1 MNRTR
6 FLLAATAV
14 LALLPAVAAASE
26 AEDMFNT
33 DFGERY
39 KQATATPDTADD
51 LVLATQMLLA
61 AKAKDMPPALVA
73 LLCEKA
79 YGLSSPVGPGY
90 DTAAEAMEFM
100 AARSPDKAAAC
111 WDKVLAIRQKQFD
124 AARGLERVAAGE
136 MLIEALLTVADATA
150 KAGKAADLGPLYQ
163 KALTA
168 ATAAKSDR
176 RGEIKLRL
184 DAWTGR
190 QKAAKTAAD
199 LKAKLQADP
208 KDAISRKILLRTY
221 LMDLDDPA
229 QAAAVVDES
238 TDQAMRQ
245 MLPLAAKGE
254 KDAAQSDCLKVAQWY
269 QGLAETA
276 PPSCKVAM
284 LSRAKAWYGR
294 FLALHTSED
303 PDRKRAAAGL
313 KKVEALLGP
322 LVPAAATAGGGVG
335 PGRWIDLLAGVD
347 PAADAKSGKW
357 YVNDG
362 WLIVKSREAYSVLTL
377 PCVVQGSYELQA
389 TLMRASGKDYVAFV
403 LPAGPTAVSLAL
415 GFGRESTFWKIEP
428 GAPVLL
434 NGGLGYRED
443 YVFNIR
449 VVVSGPQ
456 AEFTVTRN
464 NEPYL
469 QWKGP
474 VSIVTYPD
482 QWGVKDITRISLC
495 MYNGEVQFKSLRL
508 RMLSGRASPQR

>member
-6 FLLAATAV
+6 FPWAATAF
-14 LALLPAVAAASE
+14 LALLPAVAAAGE

-39 KQATATPDTADD
+39 KQVTATPDVADD
-51 LVLATQMLLA
+51 LALATQMLVA
-61 AKAKDMPPALVA
+61 AKAKDMPPALVD
-73 LLCEKA
+73 LLCEKV
-79 YGLSSPVGPGY
+79 YGLSFPIRPGY

-100 AARSPDKAAAC
+100 AAQSPDKAAAC

-124 AARGLERVAAGE
+124 AVRGPERAAAGE
-136 MLIEALLTVADATA
+136 MLVETLLAVADAMA
-150 KAGKAADLGPLYQ
+150 KTGKTADLGPLYQ
-163 KALTA
+163 KALTT

-190 QKAAKTAAD
+190 QKAMKTAAD
-199 LKAKLQADP
+199 LKTKLQADP
-208 KDAISRKILLRTY
+208 KDAISRKILVRTY

-238 TDQAMRQ
+238 TDQAARQ

-254 KDAAQSDCLKVAQWY
+254 KDAAQSDCLNVAQWY
-269 QGLAETA
+269 HGLAETA
-276 PPSCKVAM
+276 PPACKVAM
-284 LSRAKAWYGR
+284 LTRAKAWYDR
-294 FLALHTSED
+294 FLALHQADD

-313 KKVEALLGP
+313 KKVEALLAP
-322 LVPAAATAGGGVG
+322 LAPAAATAGGGVG

-347 PAADAKSGKW
+347 PAADAMSGKW

-362 WLIVKSREAYSVLTL
+362 WLIVKSRESYSVLTL
-377 PCVVQGSYELQA
+377 PCVVQGNYELQA
-389 TLMRASGKDYVAFV
+389 TLMRVSGKDYVAFV
-403 LPAGPTAVSLAL
+403 LPLGPTAVSLAL
-415 GFGRESTFWKIEP
+415 GFNRESTFWKIEP
-428 GAPVLL
+428 GAPVLM

-449 VVVSGPQ
+449 VVLSGKQ
-456 AEFTVTRN
+456 AELTVTLN

-474 VSIVTYPD
+474 VAIVTYPD

-495 MYNGEVQFKSLRL
+495 IYTGEVQFKSLRL
-508 RMLSGRASPQR
+508 RMLSGKATPRQ